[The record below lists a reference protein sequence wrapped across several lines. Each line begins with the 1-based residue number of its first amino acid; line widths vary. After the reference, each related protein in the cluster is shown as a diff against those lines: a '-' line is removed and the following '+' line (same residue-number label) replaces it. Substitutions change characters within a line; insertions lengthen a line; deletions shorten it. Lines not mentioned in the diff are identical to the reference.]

1 MKTKK
6 TRSNYLH
13 KELKFK
19 HEGRDYVVVI
29 QCSAHRLDVASE
41 RSKRGAG
48 TILNSATLFDMA
60 SFRESNK

>member
-1 MKTKK
+1 MNTKK
-6 TRSNYLH
+6 TRNTSVK

-29 QCSAHRLDVASE
+29 QCSAHRLDVAAE

-48 TILNSATLFDMA
+48 TILNSATLFDMT

>member
-6 TRSNYLH
+6 TRSDFVK

-29 QCSAHRLDVASE
+29 QCTNHKLDVASE

-48 TILNSATLFDMA
+48 TVLNSAALFDMT
-60 SFRESNK
+60 SFRENNK

>member
-1 MKTKK
+1 MNTKK
-6 TRSNYLH
+6 TRSTFVK

-29 QCSAHRLDVASE
+29 QCSAHRLDIASE

-48 TILNSATLFDMA
+48 TILNSAALFDMT
-60 SFRESNK
+60 SFRENNK

>member
-6 TRSNYLH
+6 TRSDYLH

-19 HEGRDYVVVI
+19 HEGKEYVIVI
-29 QCSAHRLDVASE
+29 QCSAHRLDIASE

-48 TILNSATLFDMA
+48 TILNSATLFDMT

>member
-1 MKTKK
+1 MRTKK
-6 TRSNYLH
+6 TRSDFVK

-29 QCSAHRLDVASE
+29 QCTSHKLDVASE

-48 TILNSATLFDMA
+48 TVLNSAALFDMT
-60 SFRESNK
+60 SFRENNK